1 MIVVGGEIDV
11 KYGENGEKAL
21 LTGAGEFWVAEAG
34 VPVAVAAWPAPSPE
48 PHTLIP
54 VHNLCPFKLGSP
66 VGEMWYTQQFRIARA
81 AGKAARTGSQ
91 PGGSD
96 GRAAGTTGRRN
107 C

>member
-21 LTGAGEFWVAEAG
+21 LTGSGEFWVAEAW

-54 VHNLCPFKLGSP
+54 VHNLCPFKLGSRLERCGTP
-66 VGEMWYTQQFRIARA
+66 SSSGSRERRGRRRGPDRSRVAATDEPLARLA
-81 AGKAARTGSQ
+81 
-91 PGGSD
+91 
-96 GRAAGTTGRRN
+96 RRN